1 MLQAEEDQ
9 ITSGK
14 KSQSAD
20 HTDSLLAQEVNRLS
34 VNERIKA
41 LEDVHGVSEIEEE
54 DREVLDAKL
63 KELDSEIGQ
72 RKNKAYQL
80 AESFSKD
87 YVTNRD
93 FRLMFLRADS
103 YDAKPAAQR
112 MMKFFEYKLKLFGKE
127 KLIKEITLR
136 DLDKDDID
144 CLRSG
149 AMQELLHKDRAG
161 RRLFIAI
168 HELRTYKHVNNLV
181 RTICPL
187 ERVTYE
193 FFAISNCVIPI
204 FSAASL
210 MFYFSF
216 RLNFCHS
223 SVPCS
228 IS

>member
-14 KSQSAD
+14 NSQSAD

-80 AESFSKD
+80 AESYSKD

-103 YDAKPAAQR
+103 YEAKPAAQR

-149 AMQELLHKDRAG
+149 AMQELLHKDS
-161 RRLFIAI
+161 IASQ
-168 HELRTYKHVNNLV
+168 
-181 RTICPL
+181 RTIG
-187 ERVTYE
+187 
-193 FFAISNCVIPI
+193 
-204 FSAASL
+204 
-210 MFYFSF
+210 
-216 RLNFCHS
+216 
-223 SVPCS
+223 
-228 IS
+228 